1 MTECCAQ
8 ASVTFLGLARARGRS
23 LTPGRSLQPKVNG
36 GPHDWSVLGPMA
48 RLTGM
53 KALLNLQLGAQV

>member
-48 RLTGM
+48 VNRDESSL
-53 KALLNLQLGAQV
+53 KPSA